1 MSGYPT
7 RSLHP
12 RISLGAL
19 TALARRQIIRKFSAR
34 EQQSILLSG
43 ERPMTFRYA
52 TIVTTLIVLA
62 LPAPA
67 QKSNIRA
74 DNIPEVVE
82 SVKKFELE
90 LCDIIVRGEW
100 DAYASRLTDDY
111 VRILSG
117 KIQSKEEVLNE
128 FRTSN
133 TKTISMVPEQM
144 DVRIYGDTAITIIQ
158 LRSREQT
165 PEGPTIDHR
174 GRPTKVFVRRN
185 GKWFLAQLTGSPL
198 N

>member
-1 MSGYPT
+1 
-7 RSLHP
+7 
-12 RISLGAL
+12 
-19 TALARRQIIRKFSAR
+19 
-34 EQQSILLSG
+34 
-43 ERPMTFRYA
+43 MTFRYA
-52 TIVTTLIVLA
+52 AIVTTLAVLA

-74 DNIPEVVE
+74 DSDPKMVE

-90 LCDIIVRGEW
+90 LCDLIVRGEW

-111 VRILSG
+111 IRILPG
-117 KIQSKEEVLNE
+117 KIQDKEEVLNE

-133 TKTISMVPEQM
+133 AKTTSMVPERM
-144 DVRIYGDTAITIIQ
+144 DVRIYGETAIVIIR

-165 PEGPTIDHR
+165 PDGHTIDHR
-174 GRPTKVFVRRN
+174 GCATKAFVWRN

-198 N
+198 K